1 MSERSYSDVGG
12 TPGGLGQFLFGLA
25 MACFGG
31 YLLLHQ
37 VTVQGGFWG
46 FYGPNTFGLTMVPV
60 LIGIGMLFFD
70 GRSRFGWLL
79 TIAGAIFILA
89 GIIANLTIYFRPATL
104 FDTLLMLILLFGGL
118 GLIARALKSH
128 NPKAV
133 D

>member
-1 MSERSYSDVGG
+1 MRRRTRNRARISREVLLRSASRGVILVIRRCTEPRTAVLRIPVSMSERSYSDVGG

-46 FYGPNTFGLTMVPV
+46 FYGPNTFGLSMVPL
-60 LIGIGMLFFD
+60 LIGVAMLFFD

-79 TIAGAIFILA
+79 
-89 GIIANLTIYFRPATL
+89 
-104 FDTLLMLILLFGGL
+104 
-118 GLIARALKSH
+118 
-128 NPKAV
+128 
-133 D
+133 